1 MTSNKRHETITC
13 RGSLYQTQDL
23 YISKSYDNSNVRR
36 HLQSHMVPHRCISP
50 QHNVQMHSRHSTI
63 FRCILRL
70 ILVTPATYG
79 VDDGYAVTE
88 ESTTAAC
95 RKWPMIILH
104 SLGQLRGV
112 ILLTLWILTNYLKL
126 PLPDE
131 KLPTAVSCWST
142 WPCNRSPP
150 KMKAVL
156 IVAWETPWVM
166 SDSRW
171 FKSKTQ
177 TLLTFFESSSSP
189 VESAHH
195 SFTFER
201 KRWKVG
207 GVRTHTALKCLNVN
221 Y

>member
-50 QHNVQMHSRHSTI
+50 QHNVQMHSRHRTI

-142 WPCNRSPP
+142 WPWTKRLLNSSTSRSQLQNRTCGMTD
-150 KMKAVL
+150 KKIWVL
-156 IVAWETPWVM
+156 SECRHGRV
-166 SDSRW
+166 
-171 FKSKTQ
+171 FK
-177 TLLTFFESSSSP
+177 
-189 VESAHH
+189 
-195 SFTFER
+195 
-201 KRWKVG
+201 
-207 GVRTHTALKCLNVN
+207 
-221 Y
+221 